1 MCRAAKCRVCGKT
14 TWAGCGS
21 HVDAVRRSVPA
32 DQWCGGHTGGEAP
45 APRKG
50 WFRRKAAGTGG

>member
-21 HVDAVRRSVPA
+21 HVDAVKRTVPA
-32 DQWCGGHTGGEAP
+32 GQWCDGHAADAVAAAP
-45 APRKG
+45 KRN
-50 WFRRKAAGTGG
+50 WFRRKSDG